1 MQNYRD
7 SKRINNFSI
16 SLISK
21 TFLLAMT
28 FCFYVFRHFYWLRV
42 LHFIY
47 LMTKIPRE
55 ENFGTVNNKNGI
67 TNSSEIFF

>member
-42 LHFIY
+42 LHCIY
-47 LMTKIPRE
+47 LMTVIPRE
-55 ENFGTVNNKNGI
+55 ENFSTVNNKNGI